1 MLQAEVDVCT
11 KIYAVRCKILNM
23 IFWGW
28 RKYRLDDEF
37 NNLIISMSHCDDGFS
52 F

>member
-1 MLQAEVDVCT
+1 
-11 KIYAVRCKILNM
+11 M

-37 NNLIISMSHCDDGFS
+37 NNLIAKLLVQVILIMDFLFEDGNCLFIVRGQWEAWN
-52 F
+52 